1 MIERVL
7 SVQISIESVEIKTSF
22 FFIVGTLDSS
32 IRHNMK
38 NDE

>member
-7 SVQISIESVEIKTSF
+7 SVQLSQESVEIKTL
-22 FFIVGTLDSS
+22 FFIVGTLDS
-32 IRHNMK
+32 IIIHNVK